1 MKKTSAVRRL
11 AGKKAKSS
19 GDDFE
24 DFLKK
29 HVFPGMLRTGWFK
42 RMDKLNPG
50 HAVAGMLKGRAVF
63 TLTARSGADW
73 VALGGNVCKWE
84 YVAIEAKSVD
94 GNSLGK
100 SGLTDEQIAHLQSAH
115 EEGQLG
121 LLLVRFEAGVYAL
134 RWTERLLVRRG
145 NGESV
150 RAEDID
156 PALKLGPTNSLSK
169 ILGSWQF
176 NAQGGR

>member
-1 MKKTSAVRRL
+1 MSKTSAVRRL

-42 RMDKLNPG
+42 RIDKLNPG

-73 VALGGNVCKWE
+73 VALGGNICKWE

-100 SGLTDEQIAHLQSAH
+100 SGLTDEQIAHLQAAH
-115 EEGQLG
+115 DEGQLG
-121 LLLVRFEAGVYAL
+121 LLLVRFDAGVYAM
-134 RWTERLLVRRG
+134 RWTESLLVKRP

-150 RAEDID
+150 RAEELD
-156 PALKLGPTNSLSK
+156 PALKIDAANPLHK
-169 ILGSWQF
+169 IMDRWP
-176 NAQGGR
+176 R

>member
-1 MKKTSAVRRL
+1 MSKTSAVRRL

-19 GDDFE
+19 GAEFE
-24 DFLKK
+24 KYLAKW
-29 HVFPGMLRTGWFK
+29 VFPEALRCGRFK
-42 RMDKLNPG
+42 RIDKLNPG

-73 VALGGNVCKWE
+73 VALGGNICKWE

-100 SGLTDEQIAHLQSAH
+100 SGLTDEQIAHLQAAH

-121 LLLVRFEAGVYAL
+121 LLLVRFDAGVYAL
-134 RWTERLLVRRG
+134 RWTESLLVKRP

-150 RAEDID
+150 RAEELD
-156 PALKLGPTNSLSK
+156 PALKIDAANPLHK
-169 ILGSWQF
+169 IIDRWP
-176 NAQGGR
+176 R